1 LKTAIHLRKLLTEK
15 LILMLNF
22 EKDTKKSY
30 IILSLLFIILLII
43 INITQFTFTKSS
55 FDNSKFIKNEV
66 KEIKS
71 DIEKYEKDNKKLS
84 EKIATYEKMLI
95 KIDSNIATNN
105 QKIDILKNNTNE
117 KINSFKSYDA
127 RMWEKF
133 FTDRY
138 KK

>member
-1 LKTAIHLRKLLTEK
+1 
-15 LILMLNF
+15 MLNF
-22 EKDTKKSY
+22 EKDTKKNY
-30 IILSLLFIILLII
+30 LVLLIIFVIFLII
-43 INITQFTFTKSS
+43 INLFQLNYSKFG

-71 DIEKYEKDNKKLS
+71 DIEKYEKENKKLN
-84 EKIATYEKMLI
+84 EKLVEYQNILI

>member
-1 LKTAIHLRKLLTEK
+1 
-15 LILMLNF
+15 MLNF
-22 EKDTKKSY
+22 EKDTKKNY
-30 IILSLLFIILLII
+30 IILLVIFVIFLIILNLF
-43 INITQFTFTKSS
+43 QFNYSKYG
-55 FDNSKFIKNEV
+55 FDNSNFIKNEV

-71 DIEKYEKDNKKLS
+71 DIEKYEKENKKLN
-84 EKIATYEKMLI
+84 EKLVEYQNILI

>member
-1 LKTAIHLRKLLTEK
+1 
-15 LILMLNF
+15 
-22 EKDTKKSY
+22 
-30 IILSLLFIILLII
+30 
-43 INITQFTFTKSS
+43 
-55 FDNSKFIKNEV
+55 
-66 KEIKS
+66 
-71 DIEKYEKDNKKLS
+71 
-84 EKIATYEKMLI
+84 LI

>member
-1 LKTAIHLRKLLTEK
+1 
-15 LILMLNF
+15 MLNF
-22 EKDTKKSY
+22 EKDTKKNY
-30 IILSLLFIILLII
+30 LVLLIIFVIFLII
-43 INITQFTFTKSS
+43 INLFQLNYSKFG

-71 DIEKYEKDNKKLS
+71 DIEKYEKENKKLN
-84 EKIATYEKMLI
+84 EKLVEYQNILI

-117 KINSFKSYDA
+117 KINSFKSYDS

>member
-1 LKTAIHLRKLLTEK
+1 
-15 LILMLNF
+15 MLNF
-22 EKDTKKSY
+22 EKDTKKNY
-30 IILSLLFIILLII
+30 LVLLIMFVIFLII
-43 INITQFTFTKSS
+43 INLFQFNYSKFG

-71 DIEKYEKDNKKLS
+71 DIEKYEKENKKLN
-84 EKIATYEKMLI
+84 EKLVEYQNILI

-133 FTDRY
+133 FADRY

>member
-1 LKTAIHLRKLLTEK
+1 MTKKIENINEK
-15 LILMLNF
+15 NTIMLNF
-22 EKDTKKSY
+22 EKDTKKNY
-30 IILSLLFIILLII
+30 IILLVIFVIFLIILNLF
-43 INITQFTFTKSS
+43 QFNYSKYG
-55 FDNSKFIKNEV
+55 FDNSNFIKNEV

-71 DIEKYEKDNKKLS
+71 DIEKYEKENKKLN
-84 EKIATYEKMLI
+84 EKLVEYQNILI

>member
-1 LKTAIHLRKLLTEK
+1 
-15 LILMLNF
+15 MLNF

-71 DIEKYEKDNKKLS
+71 DIEKYEKENKKLS

-95 KIDSNIATNN
+95 KIDSNITRNN
-105 QKIDILKNNTNE
+105 KNIDILKNKTNE

-127 RMWEKF
+127 VMWEKF
-133 FTDRY
+133 FADRY

>member
-1 LKTAIHLRKLLTEK
+1 
-15 LILMLNF
+15 MLNF

-95 KIDSNIATNN
+95 KIDSNISINN
-105 QKIDILKNNTNE
+105 KNIDILKNKTNE

-133 FTDRY
+133 FADRY

>member
-1 LKTAIHLRKLLTEK
+1 
-15 LILMLNF
+15 MLNF

-30 IILSLLFIILLII
+30 IIISLLFIILLII
-43 INITQFTFTKSS
+43 INITQFAFTKSS

-71 DIEKYEKDNKKLS
+71 DIEKYEKENKKLN
-84 EKIATYEKMLI
+84 EKLVEYQNILI